1 MQINFTKQE
10 DIIILSSTRN
20 TIASESKSNKADLEI
35 PIPKK
40 EINDNYET
48 KSLMSPRTEE
58 FKFNKIS
65 TSQPQKNIVYIFD
78 IEDETGLCM
87 DLHIRIIKDLD
98 GLSQLN
104 FNNNLYLCGASMN
117 NDLSGSSLLKLDPV
131 KIGNNAYVLI
141 NSIYHHYYPTLLGFR
156 GDLIVAIGGYKN
168 KLCEVFNIKTNKWRA
183 LPDLPEERYKC
194 CVINDDMSEFLY
206 LFGGL
211 NSESAQNCTSILRL
225 NMKNS
230 LVWETM
236 IVKANAHL
244 LAKNSCSVMKFDRLN
259 VIYIIGGRDN
269 SDQLTDTIIEY
280 DVNSRIASLNRK
292 RLECKASF
300 FQDTGS
306 DLNKSEFF
314 IFDENT
320 NIHKISKNDFKINM
334 FEFKEVFNN
343 GDS

>member
-1 MQINFTKQE
+1 MQINFSKSE
-10 DIIILSSTRN
+10 DLFILSSTRN
-20 TIASESKSNKADLEI
+20 TVTTEAKSNKAELDI
-35 PIPKK
+35 PIPKQ
-40 EINDNYET
+40 EINDNFEI
-48 KSLMSPRTEE
+48 KSLMSPKTEE
-58 FKFNKIS
+58 LKFNKF
-65 TSQPQKNIVYIFD
+65 TTPQPQQNVVYIFD
-78 IEDETGLCM
+78 IEDETGLSM
-87 DLHIRIIKDLD
+87 ESNIRILKDLD

-131 KIGNNAYVLI
+131 KIGNNANVLI

-194 CVINDDMSEFLY
+194 CVISDDMSEYLY

-211 NSESAQNCTSILRL
+211 NSETWQNCSTILRL

-244 LAKNSCSVMKFDRLN
+244 LAKNSCAVIKFDRLN
-259 VIYIIGGRDN
+259 VIYILGGRDN
-269 SDQLTDTIIEY
+269 TDQLSDNIIEY
-280 DVNSRIASLNRK
+280 DITSRIASLSRK
-292 RLECKASF
+292 RLECKAAF
-300 FQDTGS
+300 FQETGA

-314 IFDENT
+314 MFDENS
-320 NIHKISKNDFKINM
+320 NIHKISKNDFKVNI